1 MFWYE
6 LCMPQKRLR
15 FTLYPNLVLYLFWG
29 ETNIRSRLVL
39 ILSSVRKTVICGTVI
54 CLNLRSV
61 LVNDVNGLYVVLEVY
76 FKCIYPRC

>member
-1 MFWYE
+1 
-6 LCMPQKRLR
+6 MPQKRLR

-76 FKCIYPRC
+76 FKCIYLRC